1 MAKQF
6 KEIAVKY
13 AEDDEEIALSD
24 YIPEEYRE
32 LAAASEQYMGVID
45 SISPHPCAYLLC
57 REDIRR
63 EIGIIRINSKGTRK
77 KTVYAAFIDGA
88 TAEQFGYLKNDL

>member
-1 MAKQF
+1 
-6 KEIAVKY
+6 
-13 AEDDEEIALSD
+13 
-24 YIPEEYRE
+24 
-32 LAAASEQYMGVID
+32 MGVID

-63 EIGIIRINSKGTRK
+63 EIGIIRINSKGAKK

-88 TAEQFGYLKNDL
+88 TAEQFGYLKNDLLLVEVVKTNHEAFKRIGTE